1 MNIERSLFNKMLV
14 MGIII
19 LIPIL
24 VISLVILCR
33 HAITPSNEDIVKE
46 LQNTKCYS
54 SEVEYVFKNS
64 KSEFQENTMQYYSFD
79 KGSRIEFQDS
89 SNRVK
94 VYKGGEIKVEGN
106 DNEDYTLDKNID
118 VIYPLAFIENVLS
131 NYQVDD
137 IKEVKSEWGEGVY
150 LQVNIEYNS
159 KNRHFNKAEFY
170 IDKSKRVPVLLKILD
185 DNDKERIVIT
195 YKNFKEEKNLSNDLF

>member
-1 MNIERSLFNKMLV
+1 MNIERSLFNKMLL

-46 LQNTKCYS
+46 LKNTKCYS
-54 SEVEYVFKNS
+54 SEVEYVFKNL
-64 KSEFQENTMQYYSFD
+64 KSQFQENTMQYYSFD

-94 VYKGGEIKVEGN
+94 VYKGGEIKVEGD

-118 VIYPLAFIENVLS
+118 VIYPLAFIENILS

-137 IKEVKSEWGEGVY
+137 VKEVKSEWGEGVY

-159 KNRHFNKAEFY
+159 KNKHLNKAEFY